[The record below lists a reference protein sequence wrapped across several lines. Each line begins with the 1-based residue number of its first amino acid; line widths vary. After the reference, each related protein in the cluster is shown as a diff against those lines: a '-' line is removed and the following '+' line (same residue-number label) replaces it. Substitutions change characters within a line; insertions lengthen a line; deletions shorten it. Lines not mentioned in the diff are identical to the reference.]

1 MQYNGDAA
9 LHALVKESEGPV
21 QHPVNVGTHAQLLEE
36 LHVSSKPA
44 NTQGKAG
51 L

>member
-1 MQYNGDAA
+1 M
-9 LHALVKESEGPV
+9 E
-21 QHPVNVGTHAQLLEE
+21 HPVNVGTHAQLLEE